1 MTLSPLEATLQQL
14 ELELQN
20 VLKNDDKSLE
30 LDLEEIFLKKLSN
43 FRIALR
49 RANASLALT
58 CKDSSHKGNDDNIQ
72 ESDTKW
78 LQNRFAEYRAL
89 SLDAENLA
97 IRFRDSIEDRK
108 KQRSFNDKKKHF
120 TTIKAVITNI
130 TSIDNENNR
139 ITSSSATTSGDDL
152 SSLSFENNPV
162 AQIRQRRRAAEV
174 FLESNERA
182 QLLKQFPGQDV
193 DKNGKNNSVEALRLA
208 VAGMQDNASRA
219 FSSTR
224 IVSNDADAMRRTLQ
238 HHASLYGGM
247 SEGASR
253 VSAHKNKTS
262 RDRIVLLFALAILVG
277 VAMFLAAR
285 RLLWTFL
292 GVELRI
298 F

>member
-1 MTLSPLEATLQQL
+1 MSLSPLEATLQQL

-30 LDLEEIFLKKLSN
+30 LDLEVLFLKKLSN
-43 FRIALR
+43 FRTALR

-72 ESDTKW
+72 ESDSRW

-97 IRFRDSIEDRK
+97 IRFRDFIQDRK
-108 KQRSFNDKKKHF
+108 KQRSLNDKKKLF
-120 TTIKAVITNI
+120 TIIKAVTN
-130 TSIDNENNR
+130 DNNR
-139 ITSSSATTSGDDL
+139 ITSSSATTSGDNL

-174 FLESNERA
+174 VLESNERA
-182 QLLKQFPGQDV
+182 KLLKQFPGQDV
-193 DKNGKNNSVEALRLA
+193 DKNRKNNSVEALRLA
-208 VAGMQDNASRA
+208 VAGMQDNAVRA

-262 RDRIVLLFALAILVG
+262 RDRAVLLFALAILVG
-277 VAMFLAAR
+277 VAMFLSAR
-285 RLLWTFL
+285 RLLWAFL

>member
-1 MTLSPLEATLQQL
+1 
-14 ELELQN
+14 
-20 VLKNDDKSLE
+20 VL
-30 LDLEEIFLKKLSN
+30 FLKKLSN
-43 FRIALR
+43 FRTALR

-58 CKDSSHKGNDDNIQ
+58 SKDSSHKGNDDNIQ
-72 ESDTKW
+72 ESDSRW

-97 IRFRDSIEDRK
+97 IRFRDFIQDRK
-108 KQRSFNDKKKHF
+108 KQRSLNDKKKLF
-120 TTIKAVITNI
+120 TTIKAVTN
-130 TSIDNENNR
+130 DNNR
-139 ITSSSATTSGDDL
+139 ITSSSATTSGDNL

-174 FLESNERA
+174 VLESNERA
-182 QLLKQFPGQDV
+182 KLLKQFPGQDV
-193 DKNGKNNSVEALRLA
+193 DKNRKNNSVEALRLA
-208 VAGMQDNASRA
+208 VAGMQDNAVRA